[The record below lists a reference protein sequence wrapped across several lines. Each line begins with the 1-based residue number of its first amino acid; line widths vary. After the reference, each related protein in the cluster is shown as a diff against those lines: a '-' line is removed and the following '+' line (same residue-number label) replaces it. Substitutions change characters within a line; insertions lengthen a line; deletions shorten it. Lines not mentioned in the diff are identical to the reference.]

1 MDRYANRKSTKT
13 NEVTRRR
20 YQKNALPVFAIVMA
34 TTTESITTSR
44 LHIAYETAR
53 DYLLEQ
59 RQSRK
64 HWTGQLAASSLS
76 TATAISALALVRQH
90 FQATTTESD
99 LPTNSQLSRAIDN
112 GLDWLANHQNQ
123 DGGWGDTNL
132 SYSNIS
138 TTLLVI
144 AAFKLADQQSSHVK
158 LLQAAQKYV
167 DNIGI
172 EAGLRKRYGKDK
184 TFAIP
189 ILANAALA
197 GMVSWKKV
205 AALPFELACCPPAIY
220 RFLRL
225 PVVSYAI
232 PALVAIGQVRFLHRR
247 PRNPITWLVRKLTLN
262 KSLRVLQ
269 RIQPTSG
276 GYLEAIPLTSFV
288 TMSLAAT
295 GRAHHPV
302 ANQGVKFLMSTVRDD
317 GSWPIDSDLATWNT
331 SLAIKALNQNA
342 TDVAKLDATT
352 WLLSCQHTERHPY
365 TGADPGGWG
374 WSNLSGAVPDCDDT
388 PAALLAI
395 DAIRRSD
402 SFSAI
407 DFPQLNTAAM
417 AGVTWM
423 LGLQNRDHGWPT
435 FCRGWGTLPF
445 DRSGADLTAN
455 VLRAL
460 KVWEHEI
467 LALGGPFHGKPEDL
481 QQLIENAFTYLR
493 KKQNGDG
500 SWFPLWFGNQ
510 DRSDEENPVYGTA
523 KVLLAYHAWGKSE
536 DPIAQQGYQW
546 LATQANSDGGWGSG
560 VKQSRNAAGQ
570 LCINRSG
577 SGVEETALAI
587 ETLLTAPKS
596 ELTQNTVNKGLEWMI
611 RSVENGS
618 FTYCSPIGFYFAKLW
633 YHERLY
639 PVIFTVSALGAAIK
653 RLAQ

>member
-1 MDRYANRKSTKT
+1 
-13 NEVTRRR
+13 
-20 YQKNALPVFAIVMA
+20 MA

-44 LHIAYETAR
+44 LHIAHKTAR

-59 RQSRK
+59 RQGRN

-76 TATAISALALVRQH
+76 TATAISALALVWQH
-90 FQATTTESD
+90 YQATTNEPD
-99 LPTNSQLSRAIDN
+99 LSTNNQLSQVIDN
-112 GLDWLANHQNQ
+112 GLVWLANHQNQ

-144 AAFKLADQQSSHVK
+144 AAFKLADQESSNVK
-158 LLQAAQKYV
+158 LLQAAQEYV
-167 DNIGI
+167 DDIGI
-172 EAGLRKRYGKDK
+172 EEGLQKRYGKDK

-205 AALPFELACCPPAIY
+205 AALPFELACCPPAVY

-247 PRNPITWLVRKLTLN
+247 PRNPLTWLVRKLTLN

-302 ANQGVKFLMSTVRDD
+302 TNQGVKFLLNTVRDD

-331 SLAIKALNQNA
+331 SLAIKALNQNE

-455 VLRAL
+455 VLRGL
-460 KVWEHEI
+460 KVWEQEI
-467 LALGGPFHGKPEDL
+467 LAPDGPFHGKPEKL
-481 QQLIENAFTYLR
+481 QQLIENAFAYLR
-493 KKQNGDG
+493 GKQNGDG

-536 DPIAQQGYQW
+536 DPMAQQGYQW
-546 LATQANSDGGWGSG
+546 LVNQANSDGGWGSG
-560 VKQSRNAAGQ
+560 VNNSRNAAGQ

-618 FTYCSPIGFYFAKLW
+618 FKDCSPIGFYFAKLW

-639 PVIFTVSALGAAIK
+639 PVIFTVSALGAAMK
-653 RLAQ
+653 RLDQQHKPN

>member
-1 MDRYANRKSTKT
+1 
-13 NEVTRRR
+13 
-20 YQKNALPVFAIVMA
+20 MA
-34 TTTESITTSR
+34 TTTASITTSP
-44 LHIAYETAR
+44 LHTAYETAR
-53 DYLLEQ
+53 DYLLDQ
-59 RQSRK
+59 RQGRN

-76 TATAISALALVRQH
+76 TATAISTLALVRQH
-90 FQATTTESD
+90 YQAAANEQAD
-99 LPTNSQLSRAIDN
+99 LPTINQLSQTIDN
-112 GLDWLANHQNQ
+112 GLAWLTNHQNQ

-132 SYSNIS
+132 SYSNIA

-144 AAFKLADQQSSHVK
+144 AAFKLADQESSNVK
-158 LLQAAQKYV
+158 LLQAAQQYI

-172 EAGLRKRYGKDK
+172 EEGLRKRYGKDK

-197 GMVSWKKV
+197 GMVPWKKV
-205 AALPFELACCPPAIY
+205 TALPFELACFPTAVY

-232 PALVAIGQVRFLHRR
+232 PALVAIGQARFLHRR
-247 PRNPITWLVRKLTLN
+247 PRNPLTWLVRKLTLN

-295 GRAHHPV
+295 GRSHHSV
-302 ANQGVKFLMSTVRDD
+302 TTQGVNFLMSTLRED

-331 SLAIKALNQNA
+331 SLAIKALDQYE
-342 TDVAKLDATT
+342 TDVATIDATT

-365 TGADPGGWG
+365 TGANPGGWG
-374 WSNLSGAVPDCDDT
+374 WSNLTGAVPDCDDT
-388 PAALLAI
+388 PAALLAL

-402 SFSAI
+402 GFSAI
-407 DFPQLNTAAM
+407 DFPQLTTAAM
-417 AGVTWM
+417 AGVKWM
-423 LGLQNRDHGWPT
+423 LRLQNRDHGWPT

-445 DRSGADLTAN
+445 DRSGADLTAH

-460 KVWEHEI
+460 KAWEQEI
-467 LALGGPFHGKPEDL
+467 LSPAGPFHGKPEKL
-481 QQLIENAFTYLR
+481 QQLIDGAFAYLQR
-493 KKQNGDG
+493 KQNSDG

-510 DRSDEENPVYGTA
+510 DHSDEENPVYGTA
-523 KVLLAYHAWGKSE
+523 KVLLAYHRWGKSE
-536 DPIAQQGYQW
+536 DPIARQGYQW
-546 LATQANSDGGWGSG
+546 LVNQANHDGGWGSG
-560 VKQSRNAAGQ
+560 VDKSRNDAGQ

-596 ELTQNTVNKGLEWMI
+596 ELTENTLHKGLEWMI
-611 RSVENGS
+611 RSVQNGS
-618 FTYCSPIGFYFAKLW
+618 FRDCSPIGFYFAKLW
-633 YHERLY
+633 YHECLY
-639 PVIFTVSALGAAIK
+639 PVIFTVSALGAAMK
-653 RLAQ
+653 RLGPQYKQN

>member
-1 MDRYANRKSTKT
+1 
-13 NEVTRRR
+13 
-20 YQKNALPVFAIVMA
+20 MA
-34 TTTESITTSR
+34 TTTESITTSP
-44 LHIAYETAR
+44 LHIAYKTAR
-53 DYLLEQ
+53 DCLLDQ
-59 RQSRK
+59 RHGSD

-76 TATAISALALVRQH
+76 TATAISTLALVRQH
-90 FQATTTESD
+90 YQATTNEQSD
-99 LPTNSQLSRAIDN
+99 LPTKNQLSQTIDN
-112 GLDWLANHQNQ
+112 GLAWLANNQSQ

-132 SYSNIS
+132 SYSNIA
-138 TTLLVI
+138 TTILVI
-144 AAFKLADQQSSHVK
+144 AAFKLADQESSNVK
-158 LLQAAQKYV
+158 LLQAAQEYV

-172 EAGLRKRYGKDK
+172 EEGLRKRYGKDK

-197 GMVSWKKV
+197 GMVPWKKV
-205 AALPFELACCPPAIY
+205 AALPFELACFPNAVY
-220 RFLRL
+220 RFLGL

-232 PALVAIGQVRFLHRR
+232 PALVAIGQARFLHRR
-247 PRNPITWLVRKLTLN
+247 PRNPLTWLVRKLTLN

-295 GRAHHPV
+295 GRARHPV
-302 ANQGVKFLMSTVRDD
+302 TTQGVNFLMSTVRDD

-331 SLAIKALNQNA
+331 SLAIKALDQNE
-342 TDVAKLDATT
+342 TDVARLDATT

-388 PAALLAI
+388 PAALLAL

-407 DFPQLNTAAM
+407 DFPQLTTVAL
-417 AGVTWM
+417 AGVKWM
-423 LGLQNRDHGWPT
+423 LSLQNRDHGWPT
-435 FCRGWGTLPF
+435 FCRGWSTLPF
-445 DRSGADLTAN
+445 DRSGADLTAH

-460 KVWEHEI
+460 KVWEQEI
-467 LALGGPFHGKPEDL
+467 LAAGGPFHGKPAEL
-481 QQLIENAFTYLR
+481 QQLIENAFAYLQR
-493 KKQNGDG
+493 KQNGDG

-523 KVLLAYHAWGKSE
+523 KVLLAYHAWDKSD

-546 LATQANSDGGWGSG
+546 LVDQANRDGGWGSG
-560 VKQSRNAAGQ
+560 VDKSRNAAGQ
-570 LCINRSG
+570 LCINRSE

-596 ELTQNTVNKGLEWMI
+596 KLTQNTLNKGLEWMI

-618 FTYCSPIGFYFAKLW
+618 FKDCSPIGFYFAKLW

-639 PVIFTVSALGAAIK
+639 PVIFTVSALGAAMK
-653 RLAQ
+653 RLDLQHKQN

>member
-1 MDRYANRKSTKT
+1 
-13 NEVTRRR
+13 
-20 YQKNALPVFAIVMA
+20 MA

-44 LHIAYETAR
+44 LYIAYKTAR

-59 RQSRK
+59 RQGRN

-90 FQATTTESD
+90 NQATTNEPD
-99 LPTNSQLSRAIDN
+99 LPTNNQLSQAIDN
-112 GLDWLANHQNQ
+112 GLVWLANHQNQ

-144 AAFKLADQQSSHVK
+144 AAFKLTDQESSNVK
-158 LLQAAQKYV
+158 LLQTAQEYV
-167 DNIGI
+167 DDIGI
-172 EAGLRKRYGKDK
+172 EEGLRKRYGKDK

-205 AALPFELACCPPAIY
+205 AALPFELACCPPAVY

-295 GRAHHPV
+295 GRVHHPV
-302 ANQGVKFLMSTVRDD
+302 TNHGVKFLMSTVRDD

-331 SLAIKALNQNA
+331 SLAIKALNQNEP
-342 TDVAKLDATT
+342 DVAKLDATT

-402 SFSAI
+402 NFSVI

-417 AGVTWM
+417 AGVSWM

-460 KVWEHEI
+460 KVWEQEI
-467 LALGGPFHGKPEDL
+467 LAPNGPFHGKPEGL
-481 QQLIENAFTYLR
+481 QQLIENAFAYLR
-493 KKQNGDG
+493 GKQNGDG

-536 DPIAQQGYQW
+536 NPIAQQGYQW
-546 LATQANSDGGWGSG
+546 LANQANNDGGWGSG
-560 VKQSRNAAGQ
+560 VNKSRNAAGQ
-570 LCINRSG
+570 LCLNRSG

-618 FTYCSPIGFYFAKLW
+618 FKDCSPIGFYFAKLW

-653 RLAQ
+653 RLDQQHKPN